1 MQRSDYFHIP
11 QERQHRYGMRS
22 FSKYTTRFSFPRF
35 FVIVLSFIVISRF
48 FELFLFDSFP
58 SASHVTVILINGIAV
73 TILMI
78 PGLYYLVY
86 RPMLTLSN
94 ERKKAEAEST
104 MFEQT
109 IRGINSIVNIADLN
123 DNILFVNEAF
133 CRAYGYSED
142 ELIGKNSSI
151 FWSERNPKSV
161 VEQILPA
168 TLNGGWKGELYN
180 KRKDGSE
187 FPISLSTSVIRN
199 AAGEHIAV
207 VGMVEDITEQ
217 KRAELERQVIFD
229 VTQGVSMTSNLFDLL
244 QVIHASLKRV
254 IYAENCFVA
263 IYNKETQLLSF
274 PYFVDKYDRW
284 PEPGPMDRGCT
295 AFVYRTGKPFILSQ
309 SEFDLLVE
317 QGEVELVG
325 TNAPSW
331 LGVPLQ
337 TPEGTIGVLV
347 VQHYEEENI
356 YSAGD
361 VQFLHSVGSHIAM
374 AIERKRVQDELREDE
389 EMFRRL
395 FDDSADPIL
404 LLNESGFTKCNAATI
419 TLLGYRTPEEFLNKK
434 PWEISPE
441 HQPDGQLSSEKAA
454 RMMEK
459 AITEGYNRFEWVHLR
474 SDGSELS
481 VEVMLTPVVLKG
493 KQFLYTIWRDI
504 GDRKKA
510 ERALR
515 ESEEHFRA
523 VAQSANEAII
533 TSDSAGNVLS
543 WNSGAEKIFGYTES
557 EIIGQP
563 MTRIMPAR
571 YAEGHQQGMKRVSEG
586 NERHVIGRT
595 VELHGLN
602 KNGTEFPIEL
612 SLAEWETSTGRFF
625 TGIIRDVSVRKQIEA
640 EREQLISDLQNAIE
654 QIKTL
659 KGIVPICANC
669 KKIRDDK
676 GYWEQVDQYVAKHTD
691 AKFSHGIC
699 PDCTKTLYPDYYQK
713 MNKEKGGT

>member
-1 MQRSDYFHIP
+1 MNFFKNISAKD
-11 QERQHRYGMRS
+11 S
-22 FSKYTTRFSFPRF
+22 FLRF
-35 FVIVLSFIVISRF
+35 FLTVLSFIVISRSI
-48 FELFLFDSFP
+48 ELVLLENFRDIPHRMIIL
-58 SASHVTVILINGIAV
+58 ANGILVTV
-73 TILMI
+73 LML

-86 RPMLTLSN
+86 RPMMTLLN
-94 ERKKAEAEST
+94 ERRKAETDAK

-109 IRGINSIVNIADLN
+109 IRGINGIVNIADLN

-133 CRAYGYSED
+133 CRAYGYTED

-151 FWSERNPKSV
+151 FWSPRNPQSV

-168 TLNGGWKGELYN
+168 TLRGGWKGELYN
-180 KRKDGSE
+180 RRKDGSE

-199 AAGEHIAV
+199 TEGEHIAV

-217 KRAELERQVIFD
+217 KRAELERQIIFEI
-229 VTQGVSMTSNLFDLL
+229 TQGVSTTSNLFDLL
-244 QVIHASLKRV
+244 QVIHSSLKRV

-263 IYNKETQLLSF
+263 IFNRETQLLSF
-274 PYFVDKYDRW
+274 PYFVDKFDPW
-284 PEPGPMDRGCT
+284 PEPGPMGRGC
-295 AFVYRTGKPFILSQ
+295 ADYVYRSGRPFLLRQ
-309 SEFDLLVE
+309 RDFDRLVE
-317 QGEVELVG
+317 ANEVELIG

-337 TPEGTIGVLV
+337 TPDGTIGVLV

-356 YSAGD
+356 YSPRD

-404 LLNESGFTKCNAATI
+404 LLDKSGFTKCNAAAI
-419 TLLGYRTPEEFLNKK
+419 ALLGYDTPEEFLTKK

-441 HQPDGQLSSEKAA
+441 HQPDGTRSSEQAVL
-454 RMMEK
+454 MMEK
-459 AITEGYNRFEWVHLR
+459 AIKEGYNRFEWVHLR
-474 SDGSELS
+474 SDGSELY

-493 KQFLYTIWRDI
+493 KQSLYTIWRDI

-510 ERALR
+510 EQALR

-533 TSDSAGNVLS
+533 TSDSSGSILS
-543 WNSGAEKIFGYTES
+543 WNSGAEKIFGFTEA
-557 EIIGQP
+557 EIIGQQ
-563 MTRIMPAR
+563 MTLIMPER
-571 YAEGHQQGMKRVSEG
+571 YAEGHRQGLKRVSES

-595 VELHGLN
+595 IELFGLN

-612 SLAEWETSTGRFF
+612 SLAEWETTTGKYF

-640 EREQLISDLQNAIE
+640 EREQLITDLQSAIE

-659 KGIVPICANC
+659 KGIVPICASC

-699 PDCTKTLYPDYYQK
+699 PDCTKKLYPDYYNR
-713 MNKEKGGT
+713 MNKEKTDP

>member
-1 MQRSDYFHIP
+1 MDCRAITSASGMDLRKHISAKD
-11 QERQHRYGMRS
+11 S
-22 FSKYTTRFSFPRF
+22 FGRLFLT
-35 FVIVLSFIVISRF
+35 VLSFIVVSRL
-48 FELFLFDSFP
+48 FELALLENFP
-58 SASHVTVILINGIAV
+58 ELPHRLILLVNGMLV
-73 TILMI
+73 TILML

-86 RPMLTLSN
+86 RPMKMLLN
-94 ERKKAEAEST
+94 ERMKAEADAK

-109 IRGINSIVNIADLN
+109 IRGINGIVNIADLN

-133 CRAYGYSED
+133 CTAYGYTESE
-142 ELIGKNSSI
+142 LVGKNSSI
-151 FWSERNPKSV
+151 FWSDRNPRSV

-187 FPISLSTSVIRN
+187 FPIWLSTSVIKN
-199 AAGEHIAV
+199 EQGEHIAV
-207 VGMVEDITEQ
+207 VGMVEDITER
-217 KRAELERQVIFD
+217 KRSELERQIIFEITRG
-229 VTQGVSMTSNLFDLL
+229 VTTTSNLFDLL
-244 QVIHASLKRV
+244 QVTHESLKKV

-263 IYNKETQLLSF
+263 IFNPETQLLSF
-274 PYFVDKYDRW
+274 PYFVDKYDAC
-284 PEPGPMDRGCT
+284 PEPGPMNKGCS
-295 AFVYRTGKPFILSQ
+295 AYVYRTGIPFLYSKAG
-309 SEFDLLVE
+309 FAALVE
-317 QGEVELVG
+317 SNEVEQVG
-325 TNAPSW
+325 ANSPSW

-337 TPEGTIGVLV
+337 TPTGIIGVLV
-347 VQHYEEENI
+347 VQHYEAENV
-356 YSAGD
+356 YTERE
-361 VQFLHSVGSHIAM
+361 VQFLQSVGSHIAL
-374 AIERKRVQDELREDE
+374 AIERQRGHDALQESE

-404 LLNESGFTKCNAATI
+404 LLDENGFTTCNSAAI
-419 TLLGYRTPEEFLNKK
+419 TLLGFRTPEEFLNKK

-441 HQPDGQLSSEKAA
+441 WQPDGTRSSEQAPL
-454 RMMEK
+454 MMDK
-459 AITEGYNRFEWVHLR
+459 AIRDGNNRFEWVHFR
-474 SDGSELS
+474 ADGSELF

-504 GDRKKA
+504 GDRKRT
-510 ERALR
+510 EQALR

-533 TSDSAGNVLS
+533 TTDSRGLVIS
-543 WNSGAEKIFGYTES
+543 WNTGAERIFGYTEA

-563 MTRIMPAR
+563 MTTIMPQR
-571 YAEGHQQGMKRVSEG
+571 YAEGHLQGMIRVSEG
-586 NERHVIGRT
+586 SEHRLIGGT

-612 SLAEWETSTGRFF
+612 SLAEWETTSGRYF
-625 TGIIRDVSVRKQIEA
+625 TAIIRDVSVRKQIEA

-659 KGIVPICANC
+659 KGIVPICASC

-676 GYWEQVDQYVAKHTD
+676 GYWEQVDHYVAKHTD

-699 PDCTKTLYPDYYQK
+699 PDCTQKLYPEYYQK
-713 MNKEKGGT
+713 MNKDKTE

>member
-1 MQRSDYFHIP
+1 MNTIP
-11 QERQHRYGMRS
+11 HFTAKHS
-22 FSKYTTRFSFPRF
+22 FLRF
-35 FVIVLSFIVISRF
+35 FLIVLSFIFISRI
-48 FELFLFDSFP
+48 FEWILLESFP
-58 SASHVTVILINGIAV
+58 QASHTMIILINGAV
-73 TILMI
+73 VSILML
-78 PGLYYLVY
+78 PGLYFVVY
-86 RPMLTLSN
+86 RPMMLLLGQ
-94 ERKKAEAEST
+94 RKKAEEEAK

-109 IRGINSIVNIADLN
+109 IRGINSVVNIADLN

-133 CRAYGYSED
+133 CRMYGYTED

-151 FWSERNPKSV
+151 FWSSRNPQSV

-168 TLNGGWKGELYN
+168 TLRGGWKGELYN
-180 KRKDGSE
+180 RRKDGSE
-187 FPISLSTSVIRN
+187 FPITLSTSVIRN
-199 AAGEHIAV
+199 TMGEHIAV

-217 KRAELERQVIFD
+217 KRAELERQVIFE
-229 VTQGVSMTSNLFDLL
+229 VTQGVSTTSNLFDLL
-244 QVIHASLKRV
+244 QVIHASLKKV
-254 IYAENCFVA
+254 TYAENCFVA

-274 PYFVDKYDRW
+274 PYFVDKYDPQ
-284 PEPGPMDRGCT
+284 PEPGPMNRGCT
-295 AFVYRTGKPFILSQ
+295 AYVHRSGRPFLLTQ
-309 SEFDLLVE
+309 KDFDLLVE
-317 QGEVELVG
+317 ANEVELVG

-337 TPEGTIGVLV
+337 TPDGTIGVLV

-356 YSAGD
+356 YSPRD

-404 LLNESGFTKCNAATI
+404 LLDSTGFTRCNAATI
-419 TLLGYRTPEEFLNKK
+419 SLLGYRTPEEFLNKN

-441 HQPDGQLSSEKAA
+441 RQPDGSLSSEKAP
-454 RMMEK
+454 RMMEH
-459 AITEGYNRFEWVHLR
+459 AIENGYHRFEWIHLKA
-474 SDGSELS
+474 DGSEMF

-510 ERALR
+510 EQALR

-533 TSDSAGNVLS
+533 TSDSKGAVLS
-543 WNSGAEKIFGYTES
+543 WNSGAEKIFGFTES
-557 EIIGQP
+557 EIIGLP
-563 MTRIMPAR
+563 MTTIMPAR
-571 YAEGHQQGMKRVSEG
+571 YYEGYHEGMNRVLEG
-586 NERHVIGRT
+586 TERHVIGRT
-595 VELHGLN
+595 VEMYGQR
-602 KNGTEFPIEL
+602 KNGVEFPIEL
-612 SLAEWETSTGRFF
+612 SLSEWETSTGKYF

-640 EREQLISDLQNAIE
+640 EREQLIVDLQNAIE

-659 KGIVPICANC
+659 KGIVPICASC

-699 PDCTKTLYPDYYQK
+699 PDCTKKLYPDYYNRV
-713 MNKEKGGT
+713 NKEKTDP

>member
-1 MQRSDYFHIP
+1 MKTIP
-11 QERQHRYGMRS
+11 HTAT
-22 FSKYTTRFSFPRF
+22 KHSFPRF
-35 FVIVLSFIVISRF
+35 FLIVLSFICISRI
-48 FELFLFDSFP
+48 FELLLLESIP
-58 SASHVTVILINGIAV
+58 HASHTMIILINGIAV
-73 TILMI
+73 TIMMV
-78 PGLYYLVY
+78 PGLYYLVF
-86 RPMLTLSN
+86 RPMMILLS
-94 ERKKAEAEST
+94 ERKKAETDAE

-109 IRGINSIVNIADLN
+109 IRGINGIVNIADLN

-133 CRAYGYSED
+133 CKAYGYTES

-151 FWSERNPKSV
+151 FWSERNPRSV

-168 TLNGGWKGELYN
+168 TLTGGWKGELYN

-187 FPISLSTSVIRN
+187 FPIWLSTSVIKN
-199 AAGEHIAV
+199 EQGEHVAV
-207 VGMVEDITEQ
+207 VGMVEDISER
-217 KRAELERQVIFD
+217 KRAEHERQTIFEI
-229 VTQGVSMTSNLFDLL
+229 TQGVTTTSNLFDLL
-244 QVIHASLKRV
+244 QVTHVSLKKV

-263 IYNKETQLLSF
+263 IFNPETQLLSF
-274 PYFVDKYDRW
+274 PYFVDKYDAC
-284 PEPGPMDRGCT
+284 PQPGPMNKGC
-295 AFVYRTGKPFILSQ
+295 AAYVYRTGSPFLYSKRKF
-309 SEFDLLVE
+309 SELVE
-317 QGEVELVG
+317 ANEVEQVG

-337 TPEGTIGVLV
+337 TPSGIIGVLV

-356 YSAGD
+356 YTERD
-361 VQFLHSVGSHIAM
+361 VQFLQSVGSHIAL
-374 AIERKRVQDELREDE
+374 AIERQRGHDALQESE

-404 LLNESGFTKCNAATI
+404 LLDENGFTKCNAAAI

-441 HQPDGQLSSEKAA
+441 WQPDGTRSSEQAVV
-454 RMMEK
+454 MMDK
-459 AITEGYNRFEWVHLR
+459 AIREGNNRFEWVHFR
-474 SDGSELS
+474 SDGSELF

-504 GDRKKA
+504 GDRKRA
-510 ERALR
+510 EQALR

-533 TSDSAGNVLS
+533 TSDSSGLVIS
-543 WNSGAEKIFGYTES
+543 WNTGAERIFGYTEA

-563 MTRIMPAR
+563 MTTIMPQR
-571 YAEGHQQGMKRVSEG
+571 YTEGHLQGMKRMSEG
-586 NERHVIGRT
+586 SERRLIGGT
-595 VELHGLN
+595 VELYGLN

-612 SLAEWETSTGRFF
+612 SLAEWETTTGKYF

-676 GYWEQVDQYVAKHTD
+676 GYWEQVDHYVAKHTD

-699 PDCTKTLYPDYYQK
+699 PDCTQKLYPDYYNK
-713 MNKEKGGT
+713 MNKDKTD